1 MEAALANCARQP
13 PNDVLL
19 AEKVGGRL
27 RPIAPVQRLVLR
39 VLSHS
44 NPLDHD
50 GRPCTRL
57 RHRKT
62 RSLLRAA
69 SSGQANLRHPP
80 ETA

>member
-1 MEAALANCARQP
+1 MQAAFAHGAGQRA
-13 PNDVLL
+13 NDVFLTK
-19 AEKVGGRL
+19 EVGRRL
-27 RPIAPVQRLVLR
+27 RPISPIQRLVLR

-44 NPLDHD
+44 NPLDD
-50 GRPCTRL
+50 ERPCTRH

-69 SSGQANLRHPP
+69 GSSQANLRHPP

>member
-1 MEAALANCARQP
+1 MEPAFTHSPRQRP
-13 PNDVLL
+13 DDVFLP
-19 AEKVGGRL
+19 EEIGGRL
-27 RPIAPVQRLVLR
+27 RPVTAVERLVLR

-44 NPLDHD
+44 NPLDND
-50 GRPCTRL
+50 ERPCTRH

-69 SSGQANLRHPP
+69 GSGQANLRHPP